1 MANLES
7 SYMGIH
13 LDSPLVVGA
22 CSLTSHMKAIKKV
35 EEAGAGA
42 FVIKSLF
49 EEEIQLEK
57 YKMEEDIAM
66 YDNWHAEMTDIFPE
80 MKHSGPDEHL
90 MWVRKTKEE
99 VGIPVIASLN
109 AVSHD
114 TWVEW
119 SKKLEETGVDG
130 LELNFFSTPQSFD
143 EDAKHIEEAQ
153 IAALRDVKK
162 AVKIPVSVKLSHF
175 YTNPLELIKRM
186 AKTGVDG
193 FVLFNRMFHPSFDIE
208 KEQLSYPFNLSHPSD
223 HRLPM
228 RFVGMLHGNVEGSL
242 CASNGIHSAQ
252 DAVELLLAG
261 ADVFQVV
268 STLYKNSI
276 STVEEI
282 NKGISDWMDNKGYR
296 SLDDFRGKL
305 SAMNTHDAS
314 AYRRAQYVKMLLH
327 ADDYIQRPTLI

>member
-7 SYMGIH
+7 SYMGIG
-13 LDSPLVVGA
+13 LKSPLIVGA
-22 CSLTSHMKAIKKV
+22 CSLTSHMKAIKKI

-42 FVIKSLF
+42 LIIKSLF

-57 YKMEEDIAM
+57 YKMEEDIVM
-66 YDNWHAEMTDIFPE
+66 YDDWHAEMTDIFPDKE
-80 MKHSGPDEHL
+80 HAGPDEHL

-109 AVSHD
+109 AVTHD

-119 SKKLEETGVDG
+119 AQKLQDTGVDG
-130 LELNFFSTPQSFD
+130 LELNFFATPTSFD
-143 EDAKHIEEAQ
+143 EDAKSIEDAQ
-153 IAALRDVKK
+153 VEALRDVKK

-175 YTNPLELIKRM
+175 YTNPLALVKRM
-186 AKTGVDG
+186 ADTGVDG

-208 KEQLSYPFNLSHPSD
+208 KESMSFPFNLSQRND

-228 RFVGMLHGNVEGSL
+228 RFAGLLYGNIEGSI
-242 CASNGIHSAQ
+242 CASNGIHQAE
-252 DAVELLLAG
+252 DAVEVLLAG

-268 STLYKNSI
+268 STLYQNSLGI
-276 STVEEI
+276 IEDI
-282 NKGISDWMDNKGYR
+282 NSGIAAWMDRKGYR
-296 SLDDFRGKL
+296 TLDDFRGKL
-305 SAMNTHDAS
+305 SAKHTADKA

-327 ADDYIQRPTLI
+327 ADDYVKRPTLI

>member
-1 MANLES
+1 MANLKT
-7 SYMGIH
+7 SYMGIPI
-13 LDSPLVVGA
+13 DSPLVVGA
-22 CSLTSHMKAIKKV
+22 CSLTSNMKAIRKI

-42 FVIKSLF
+42 LVIKSLF

-66 YDNWHAEMTDIFPE
+66 YDDWHAEMTDIFPDME
-80 MKHSGPDEHL
+80 HSGPDEHL

-99 VGIPVIASLN
+99 VNIPVIASLN

-119 SKKLEETGVDG
+119 GKKLEETGVDG

-143 EDAKHIEEAQ
+143 ENAKQIEDAQ
-153 IAALRDVKK
+153 IEALRDVKK

-186 AKTGVDG
+186 ADTGVDG
-193 FVLFNRMFHPSFDIE
+193 FVLFNRMFHPSFDIQKE
-208 KEQLSYPFNLSHPSD
+208 KLSYPFNLSHPSD

-228 RFVGMLHGNVEGSL
+228 RFVGMLHGNTEGSL
-242 CASNGIHSAQ
+242 CASNGIHAAE
-252 DAVELLLAG
+252 DAIELLLAG

-276 STVEEI
+276 KVIGEI
-282 NKGISDWMDNKGYR
+282 NEGIGEWMEQKGYR
-296 SLDDFRGKL
+296 SLEDFRGKL
-305 SAMNTHDAS
+305 SARNTGDSS

-327 ADDYIQRPTLI
+327 ADDYIERPKLV